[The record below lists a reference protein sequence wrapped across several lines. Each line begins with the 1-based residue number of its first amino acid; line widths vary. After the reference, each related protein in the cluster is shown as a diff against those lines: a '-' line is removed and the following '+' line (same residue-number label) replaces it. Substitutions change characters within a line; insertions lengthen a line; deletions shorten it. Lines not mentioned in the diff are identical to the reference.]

1 MNQNR
6 QELAESTMQRLYG
19 VTWNVA
25 PRPGEPPEVE
35 YLNRQLAM
43 NAFADSWA
51 RSGIEPKTKEMIT
64 IGMLIATC
72 GADTELRSHVS
83 GALLLGITKSE
94 IVEIFI
100 HAAAYLGSIRTAAA
114 WSVARRVLADAK

>member
-1 MNQNR
+1 MNTSR
-6 QELAESTMQRLYG
+6 QELAEKTMQELYG
-19 VTWNVA
+19 VTWKVA
-25 PRPGEPPEVE
+25 PREGEPPESE
-35 YLNRQLAM
+35 DLNRQLAM

-51 RSGIEPKTKEMIT
+51 RKGIDARTKEMIT

-83 GALLLGITKSE
+83 GALLLGVTKSE

-100 HAAAYLGSIRTAAA
+100 HAAAYLGTIRTSAA
-114 WSVARRVLADAK
+114 WSAARRVLAEAG